1 MLRATSNPFRAGRT
15 APVILGLA
23 VVILG
28 AMAFAVPPAPIPA
41 GDNGAYLIGHGR
53 LSAQLADQLSR
64 ADYAALVIDFTG
76 ANLGEDALWRPHFR
90 AVDRRGFPIWG
101 WVDLDGELEHGGMD
115 QARAVARSEKL
126 AGLYVHGHGAVDA
139 AELLDRPNLKVIPV
153 IGADDT
159 PPSGDY
165 AVVVDLDG
173 FLAGKSGDAV
183 AVLDAAG
190 LSLADLERARDA
202 ADGRRLVIARI
213 ALGH

>member
-1 MLRATSNPFRAGRT
+1 MLRETSNPFRTGRT

-23 VVILG
+23 VVILA

-64 ADYAALVIDFTG
+64 SDYAALVIDFTG
-76 ANLGEDALWRPHFR
+76 ANLDEDALWRSHFR

-101 WVDLDGELEHGGMD
+101 WVDLDGALERGGID

-126 AGLYVHGHGAVDA
+126 AGLYVHGPDAVDVA
-139 AELLDRPNLKVIPV
+139 ASLDRPNLKVIPV
-153 IGADDT
+153 IGADDA
-159 PPSGDY
+159 PPRGEH
-165 AVVVDLDG
+165 AVVVGLDA
-173 FLAGKSGDAV
+173 FLAGEPGDAV

-190 LSLADLERARDA
+190 LSLPEIERARAA

-213 ALGH
+213 ALGK

>member
-1 MLRATSNPFRAGRT
+1 MPRESSNPFRAGRT

-23 VVILG
+23 VVILA

-64 ADYAALVIDFTG
+64 SDYAALVIDFTG
-76 ANLGEDALWRPHFR
+76 ANLDEDALWRPHFR

-101 WVDLDGELEHGGMD
+101 WVDLADGTA

-126 AGLYVHGHGAVDA
+126 AGLYVYGPDAVDV
-139 AELLDRPNLKVIPV
+139 AESLDRPNLKVIPV
-153 IGADDT
+153 IGADDAA
-159 PPSGDY
+159 PSGDY
-165 AVVVDLDG
+165 AVVVSLDD

-183 AVLDAAG
+183 AVLAAAT
-190 LSLADLERARDA
+190 LNLPDIERARAA

-213 ALGH
+213 ALTK